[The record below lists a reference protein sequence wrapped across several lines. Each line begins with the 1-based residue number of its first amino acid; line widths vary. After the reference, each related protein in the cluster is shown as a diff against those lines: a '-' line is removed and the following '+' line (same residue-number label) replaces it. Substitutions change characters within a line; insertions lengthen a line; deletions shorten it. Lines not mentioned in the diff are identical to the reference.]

1 MKKVLAIGLVSL
13 ALAQAKVFIGV
24 QASYDWGASIG
35 KTNTFNTPIWSG
47 NVTDGWGVGANFGLE
62 QDFGYFGLREFLSF
76 DYSSSFL
83 DKATG
88 FYGFDVFDLDLN
100 LDALI
105 NFVKGDMF
113 SMGMF
118 LGAGVGYQYM
128 SFFNNTGNNNK
139 VKFSFGN
146 LPLFARAGL
155 TFGIGSHS
163 RIDLGLKI
171 PLIAFGLHKGSNGG
185 AAAGGNGDEQYYYPP
200 LKIQLSY
207 KFLF

>member
-13 ALAQAKVFIGV
+13 ALAQAKVFIGI
-24 QASYDWGASIG
+24 QGSYDWGASIG

-88 FYGFDVFDLDLN
+88 FYGFDVFDVDLN

-128 SFFNNTGNNNK
+128 SFFNDTATGK
-139 VKFSFGN
+139 TKFSFGN

-163 RIDLGLKI
+163 RIDLGVKI
-171 PLIAFGLHKGSNGG
+171 PLIAFGLHKGPNGG
-185 AAAGGNGDEQYYYPP
+185 NNAANEQYYYPP

>member
-24 QASYDWGASIG
+24 QGSYDWGASIG
-35 KTNTFNTPIWSG
+35 RTNTFNTPIWSG
-47 NVTDGWGVGANFGLE
+47 NVTDGWGVGANLGLE

-88 FYGFDVFDLDLN
+88 FYGFDVFDVDLN

-105 NFVKGDMF
+105 NFVKGDVF
-113 SMGMF
+113 SMGIF

-128 SFFNNTGNNNK
+128 SLLNDTNSGK

-146 LPLFARAGL
+146 LPIFARTGL

-163 RIDLGLKI
+163 RIDLGVKI
-171 PLIAFGLHKGSNGG
+171 PLIAFGLHKGQNGG
-185 AAAGGNGDEQYYYPP
+185 NAAGDEQYYYPP